1 MTTPVSKMAETLIGS
16 EIIGLA
22 SRVKELIRQGQP
34 VHNLTIGDFDSK
46 LFPIPDG
53 LTDAI
58 VAAYREGV
66 TSYPAAEGIK
76 ELRVAVSAFLKARQ
90 SLDVDPEHVLIAGG
104 ARPLILSTYMTVVDP
119 GEKVVFPVPSWNN
132 NHYCHLMRAQGV
144 LVETAPSNRFMP
156 TASELR
162 PHLAGAS
169 LLAICSPLNPTGT
182 TFTAE
187 GLAEICDLVLEE
199 NGRRKHGAKPLY
211 LMYDQIYNVLT
222 SGVARHQDPVRLRP
236 AMRDYTIF
244 IDGISKS
251 FAATGVRVGWAFG
264 PPSVLSRMKP
274 ILSHVGAWAPHA
286 EQVATARYLA
296 RTDDVAR
303 FLDQRTK
310 HLSGLLEG
318 FHRGFVGLQKAGLP
332 VDVIAPEGAI
342 YLTVKIDPRGK
353 KTPEGHLLAT
363 MKDVSEYLLQTA
375 HVALVPF
382 SAFGAPAD
390 SPWYRLSVGTA
401 TADAVEQV
409 IASLH
414 AALTRLT

>member
-1 MTTPVSKMAETLIGS
+1 MTTPVSKMAENLIGS

-53 LTDAI
+53 LTEAI
-58 VAAYREGV
+58 VTAYREGI
-66 TSYPAAEGIK
+66 TSYPAAEGVK
-76 ELRVAVSAFLKARQ
+76 ELRVAVAAFLKGRQ
-90 SLDVDPEHVLIAGG
+90 GLDVDPDLVLIAGG
-104 ARPLILSTYMTVVDP
+104 ARPLILSTFMTVVDP
-119 GEKVVFPVPSWNN
+119 GDKVVFPVPSWNN
-132 NHYCHLMRAQGV
+132 NHYAHLTRAEAV
-144 LVETAPSNRFMP
+144 RVETQVSNRFMP
-156 TASELR
+156 TAAELR

-187 GLAEICDLVLEE
+187 GLAEICDVVLEE
-199 NGRRKHGAKPLY
+199 NARRPKGAKPLY

-222 SGVARHQDPVRLRP
+222 SGTGRHHDPVRLRP
-236 AMRDYTIF
+236 AMRDYTVF

-264 PPSVLSRMKP
+264 PPSLLSRMKP

-286 EQVATARYLA
+286 EQVACARYLA
-296 RTDDVAR
+296 RTDEVER
-303 FLDQRTK
+303 FLSQRTA
-310 HLSGLLEG
+310 HLTGLLEG
-318 FHRGFVGLQKAGLP
+318 FYRGFVTLQKEGLP
-332 VDVIAPEGAI
+332 VDAIAPEGAM

-353 KTPEGHLLAT
+353 KTPDGTTLAT
-363 MKDVSEYLLQTA
+363 MKDVSAYLLKDA

-382 SAFGAPAD
+382 SAFGAPAE

-401 TADAVEQV
+401 TPETVERVTANLRQ
-409 IASLH
+409 
-414 AALTRLT
+414 ALTRLS

>member
-1 MTTPVSKMAETLIGS
+1 MAETLIGS

-46 LFPIPDG
+46 IFPIPEA
-53 LTDAI
+53 LTEAI
-58 VAAYREGV
+58 VTAYREGF
-66 TSYPAAEGIK
+66 TSYPAAEGTK
-76 ELRVAVSAFLKARQ
+76 DLRAAVAAFVKTRQ
-90 SLDVDPEHVLIAGG
+90 GLEVDPDLILIGGG
-104 ARPLILSTYMTVVDP
+104 ARPLILSTFMTIVDP
-119 GEKVVFPVPSWNN
+119 GDKVVFPVPSWNN
-132 NHYCHLMRAQGV
+132 NHYTHLMRAKAV
-144 LVETAPSNRFMP
+144 MVETLPANRFMP
-156 TASELR
+156 TAAELR

-187 GLAEICDLVLEE
+187 GLAAICDLVLEE
-199 NGRRKHGAKPLY
+199 NARRAKTDKPLY

-222 SGVARHQDPVRLRP
+222 SGGARHEDPVRLRP
-236 AMRDYTIF
+236 AMRDYTVF

-264 PPSVLSRMKP
+264 PPSVVARLKP

-286 EQVATARYLA
+286 EQVACARYFA
-296 RTDDVAR
+296 RTDDVTR
-303 FLDQRTK
+303 FLEQRTR
-310 HLSGLLEG
+310 HLSGLLDG
-318 FHRGFVGLQKAGLP
+318 FYRGFQSLQKAGLP
-332 VDVIAPEGAI
+332 VDAIAPEGAI

-353 KTPEGHLLAT
+353 KTPDGKTLET
-363 MKDVSEYLLQTA
+363 MKDVSAYLLQEA

-382 SAFGAPAD
+382 SAFGAPAE

-401 TADAVEQV
+401 TAETVERVTANLRQ
-409 IASLH
+409 SLG
-414 AALTRLT
+414 RLV